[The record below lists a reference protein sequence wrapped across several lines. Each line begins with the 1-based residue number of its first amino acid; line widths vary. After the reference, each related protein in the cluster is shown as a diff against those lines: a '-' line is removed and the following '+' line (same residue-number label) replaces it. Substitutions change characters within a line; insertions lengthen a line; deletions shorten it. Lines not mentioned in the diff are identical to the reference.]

1 MHLYCLIQWTRSA
14 RMEETSMNEIKS
26 IKLSILE
33 MMLLNRNYLI
43 RSLVT
48 VMKIDSLRENPPS
61 DHDNCCHQ
69 FL

>member
-33 MMLLNRNYLI
+33 IMLLNRNYLI
-43 RSLVT
+43 RFVMT

-61 DHDNCCHQ
+61 NHYNFFHQ